1 MKCAVIDVGSNTIR
15 LSVYKAEGTS
25 FKILFSEKAGV
36 AHKRGRSVWL
46 CKRRRAVKAGYY
58 ENMLGIKRI

>member
-25 FKILFSEKAGV
+25 FKILFSEKVMAGIAGYV
-36 AHKRGRSVWL
+36 NEGA
-46 CKRRRAVKAGYY
+46 AVKAGYY